1 MNLIWPSS
9 LTDAGGAGPEAV
21 AVRAGHR
28 DSTITLQVYTHAEP
42 ERVDAAADVL
52 GDALFGTGN

>member
-1 MNLIWPSS
+1 
-9 LTDAGGAGPEAV
+9 V

-52 GDALFGTGN
+52 GDAVFGTGN